1 MNANLLHLLL
11 AIVFTASITGIHAY
25 RTGDLDR
32 PVNESDTNAGT
43 NAFHSETLCTMFIT
57 LKEIYEGNCMNNS
70 SITVG
75 ENDVNSAF
83 HQMSFGSH
91 PGQNN
96 VTDNQF
102 QKQRKCSFIYEFF
115 QPHINDC
122 MNNSSI
128 RDRRFESG
136 N

>member
-25 RTGDLDR
+25 RTGDR
-32 PVNESDTNAGT
+32 
-43 NAFHSETLCTMFIT
+43 HSETLCTMFIT

-83 HQMSFGSH
+83 DQMSFGSH

-96 VTDNQF
+96 VTDNQS

-115 QPHINDC
+115 HPHVHDC

-128 RDRRFESG
+128 RDRPYENG